1 MFPDW
6 LNRGVCSIASGTS
19 CSVKWL
25 YSFSRS
31 AVWIIVT
38 TSAIIAAPA
47 AFELERAQMDEMQK
61 QQQRQI
67 LLGPGPGPGSGALS
81 PPPPPIPRM

>member
-6 LNRGVCSIASGTS
+6 FNNGVCSIACGTS

-67 LLGPGPGPGSGALS
+67 LLGPGAASGGALA

>member
-6 LNRGVCSIASGTS
+6 FNNGICSLVGGTKS
-19 CSVKWL
+19 SMKAL

-31 AVWIIVT
+31 ATWIIVT

-47 AFELERAQMDEMQK
+47 AFELERAQMDEMQR

-67 LLGPGPGPGSGALS
+67 LLGPGAASGGLGP
-81 PPPPPIPRM
+81 PPPPPIPRP

>member
-6 LNRGVCSIASGTS
+6 LNSGVCSVVCGTS

-67 LLGPGPGPGSGALS
+67 LLGPGASSGPL